1 MFQATLKLLIN
12 EFLFQGYRFLKKTP
26 YKYDGQIESTVKKIK
41 KYGFAVFPDFYDSG
55 ECENLRNEI
64 DSLILKREKK
74 GSLWSDSLGS
84 DKRCYAAE
92 DDSKLIAKTFD
103 NNFLNNFACNYSK
116 MKMECAFTLAS
127 RVKFIEGNL
136 GSGDGWHRD
145 SNHLQFKAI
154 IYLSDVSVNDGPFQI
169 LKGSHKFLN
178 KIRHTIL
185 IRSNGISTRFN
196 NKCIEKLIKKNPTIY
211 RNFTS
216 KEGTLILVDTSSI
229 HAGMPL
235 NFEGQRYSLTNYYY
249 APYED
254 IKTRKKSVLTAAKS
268 QNRI

>member
-1 MFQATLKLLIN
+1 MIQSTLKLLIN
-12 EFLFQGYRFLKKTP
+12 EFLFQGYRLFKKTP
-26 YKYDGQIESTVKKIK
+26 YKYDGEIESTIKKIK
-41 KYGFAVFPDFYDSG
+41 EDGFAVFPDFYDSG

-64 DSLILKREKK
+64 DALIVKRENA
-74 GSLWSDSLGS
+74 GNLWSDSFGS

-92 DDSKLIAKTFD
+92 DDSKLIAKTFN

-127 RVKFIEGNL
+127 RVRFIEGNL

-154 IYLSDVSVNDGPFQI
+154 IYLSNVSVMDGPFQI

-185 IRSNGISTRFN
+185 TRSNGINTRFN
-196 NKCIEKLIKKNPTIY
+196 NKGIEKLIKKNHTIY
-211 RNFTS
+211 RNFTY
-216 KEGTLILVDTSSI
+216 KQGTLILVDTSSI

-235 NFEGQRYSLTNYYY
+235 DVVGQRYSLTNYYY

-254 IKTRKKSVLTAAKS
+254 IKARKKSVLTAAKS
-268 QNRI
+268 QNQI